1 MAKHGESRTAEAA
14 PRGPRGAAVIVRFVV
29 VTLLSLVAF
38 FYLLRQP
45 YFASHVVDPY
55 TNFVAWFSR
64 FCLRVVGVD
73 ARGEGSLI
81 TSPQFSV
88 TIKNVCNGLEVTAI
102 FFATVLGF
110 PSSARSKLL
119 GLAIGYPTIFL
130 VNVVRIM
137 VLFVLGFKIPG
148 IFDDVHYYYAQA
160 FVIIATVAVWMAWV
174 ALCTDYGS
182 RTTRTGVSD

>member
-1 MAKHGESRTAEAA
+1 MAKHGESRTTGTA
-14 PRGPRGAAVIVRFVV
+14 PRDPRDGASIVRFVV

-45 YFASHVVDPY
+45 YFAGHFVEPY
-55 TNFVAWFSR
+55 TNFVASFSR

-73 ARGEGSLI
+73 ARGEGALI

-110 PSSARSKLL
+110 PSGARSKLL
-119 GLAIGYPTIFL
+119 GLAIGYPAIFL
-130 VNVVRIM
+130 VNVARIM

-160 FVIIATVAVWMAWV
+160 FVIIVTVAVWMAWV
-174 ALCTDYGS
+174 ALFTDYGS
-182 RTTRTGVSD
+182 RTTRPRVSD